1 VPNQNDLATALDTF
15 LQRYAGY
22 QLVQQTLLEACIHF
36 AKADVEQKACVN
48 DMLGMLPTLIRGSAS
63 FDYPPNLQP
72 DTNNTPKQF
81 SSFLSIQSPREV
93 FFSYASPAEDDA
105 PLPPL
110 SVTCFGR
117 FEVKCQSRSVT
128 LCSNRS
134 GRAIL
139 RYLVAKPGHCASSDT
154 LQTLCW
160 PEDEPEVAQR
170 KLYIAISA
178 LRRSLHDG
186 SPPDPRNSYILC
198 KNGTYSLNAAVAVHT
213 DVEEFLCHYQ
223 AGKQMSEDQEKQVA
237 CYEQACAL
245 YTGSF
250 LPEDIYADWSSQ
262 QREQLAQTYL
272 TMCGILTDH
281 YLKVKRYEDAAQT
294 AQAILKENRYDE
306 AAHRQL
312 IRTYAAQ
319 DRRSEAIQQYHR
331 CVRLLREELNVRP
344 LHETELLFQQLL
356 TNESP

>member
-1 VPNQNDLATALDTF
+1 MDSLISSERGALASLSDAPSLVFLLERALENLQCGHYTEGIVFLALAREQLVPNQNDLATALDTF

-63 FDYPPNLQP
+63 FDYPPNLQT

-154 LQTLCW
+154 LLSVPCVVRSMTVLPPILEIVTFCAKMALTRLTRQSRSIPMWRSFC
-160 PEDEPEVAQR
+160 
-170 KLYIAISA
+170 AI
-178 LRRSLHDG
+178 
-186 SPPDPRNSYILC
+186 I
-198 KNGTYSLNAAVAVHT
+198 K
-213 DVEEFLCHYQ
+213 Q
-223 AGKQMSEDQEKQVA
+223 AS
-237 CYEQACAL
+237 
-245 YTGSF
+245 
-250 LPEDIYADWSSQ
+250 
-262 QREQLAQTYL
+262 R
-272 TMCGILTDH
+272 
-281 YLKVKRYEDAAQT
+281 
-294 AQAILKENRYDE
+294 
-306 AAHRQL
+306 
-312 IRTYAAQ
+312 
-319 DRRSEAIQQYHR
+319 
-331 CVRLLREELNVRP
+331 
-344 LHETELLFQQLL
+344 
-356 TNESP
+356 